1 MRQKK
6 EHVIIENLFIQ
17 EIAAEGKCI
26 GRFNE
31 KVIFVENVAPHDI
44 ADVKILKNK
53 KNYAYGVPI
62 RFEKYSELREKPF
75 CEHFGVCGG
84 CKWQHINYKTQ
95 LESKAK
101 EVKDNLERIGKVK
114 LPPIK
119 PIMGSEKTMFY
130 RNKLEYTFSNKRWL
144 TAEEIALNETAERNA
159 LGFHIP
165 GRFDKVLDLNNCY
178 LQPEPSNSIRLAVNQ
193 YAREN
198 NLSFFDLKEQTGLL
212 RNLIIR
218 TANTGEVM
226 VIVQFFFNDEENI
239 RDLLEHLK
247 NKFPEI
253 TSLMFIINTK
263 KNETYS
269 DQEII
274 IYSGKD
280 HIIESMEGLSFKVGP
295 KSFFQTNSSQAYEL
309 YKIAR
314 EFAGLKGDELVYD
327 LYTGTGTIAN
337 FIAGKAA
344 KVIGVEFIPMA
355 IEDAKINSN
364 INKISNTEF
373 YAGDMKDVLT
383 EDFVK
388 EKGKPDVIIVDPPRA
403 GMHEDVTRM
412 LLRISAKKI
421 VYISCNPATQA
432 RDLAILDEQYE
443 VREVQPVDMFPHT
456 HHVEN
461 VVLLI
466 KRENIISH

>member
-1 MRQKK
+1 MGQKK
-6 EHVIIENLFIQ
+6 EQTIIKNLFIQ

-44 ADVKILKNK
+44 ADVKIIKNK

-62 RFEKYSELREKPF
+62 RFEKYSELRENPF

-101 EVKDNLERIGKVK
+101 EIKDNLERIGKIK
-114 LPPIK
+114 LPEIK
-119 PIMGSEKTMFY
+119 PILASEKTRFY

-144 TAEEIALNETAERNA
+144 TTEEIASDETVERNA

-165 GRFDKVLDLNNCY
+165 GRFDKVLDLKNCY
-178 LQPEPSNSIRLAVNQ
+178 LQPEPSNSIRLAVNEF
-193 YAREN
+193 AHKN
-198 NLSFFDLKEQTGLL
+198 NLTFFDLREQTGLL

-226 VIVQFFFNDEENI
+226 VIVQFFIQDEENI
-239 RDLLEHLK
+239 SALLEHIK
-247 NKFPEI
+247 IKFPEI
-253 TSLMFIINTK
+253 TSLMYIINQK
-263 KNETYS
+263 KNETYF
-269 DQEII
+269 DQDII
-274 IYSGKD
+274 LYAGKD
-280 HIIESMEGLSFKVGP
+280 HIIESMEGLSFKIGP
-295 KSFFQTNSSQAYEL
+295 KSFFQTNSTQAYEL
-309 YKIAR
+309 YKIVR
-314 EFAGLKGDELVYD
+314 DFAGLKGNELVYD

-337 FIAGKAA
+337 FIARNAA

-355 IEDAKINSN
+355 IEDAKVNSQ
-364 INKISNTEF
+364 INKITNTEF
-373 YAGDMKDVLT
+373 YDGDMKDILT
-383 EDFVK
+383 EAFVK

-403 GMHEDVTRM
+403 GMHDDVTRM
-412 LLRISAKKI
+412 LLHISAEKI
-421 VYISCNPATQA
+421 VYVSCNSATQA
-432 RDLAILDEQYE
+432 RDLAILDAKYK
-443 VREVQPVDMFPHT
+443 VKEVQPVDMFPHT

-461 VVLLI
+461 VVLLQL
-466 KRENIISH
+466 R

>member
-6 EHVIIENLFIQ
+6 EQLIIENLFIQ

-75 CEHFGVCGG
+75 CEHFGTCGG

-101 EVKDNLERIGKVK
+101 EVKDNLERIGKIK
-114 LPPIK
+114 LPGIK
-119 PIMGSEKTMFY
+119 PILSSEKTKFY

-144 TAEEIALNETAERNA
+144 TNEEISLNEVAERNA

-165 GRFDKVLDLNNCY
+165 GRFDKILDINNCY
-178 LQPEPSNSIRLAVNQ
+178 LQPEPSNSIRLAVNK
-193 YAREN
+193 YAHEN
-198 NLSFFDLKEQTGLL
+198 KLSFFDLREQTGLL

-226 VIVQFFFNDEENI
+226 VIVQFFLHDEKNI
-239 RDLLEHLK
+239 NGLLEYLK
-247 NKFPEI
+247 NTFPEI
-253 TSLMFIINTK
+253 SSLMYIVNTK

-274 IYSGKD
+274 LYSGKD
-280 HIIESMEGLSFKVGP
+280 HIIEKMEDLSFKVGP
-295 KSFFQTNSSQAYEL
+295 KSFFQTNSDQAYEL

-314 EFAGLKGDELVYD
+314 DFAGLKGTELVFD

-337 FIAGKAA
+337 FVARNAK

-355 IEDAKINSN
+355 IDDAKINSRINN
-364 INKISNTEF
+364 IGNTEF

-388 EKGKPDVIIVDPPRA
+388 EKGRPDVIIVDPPRA

-412 LLRISAKKI
+412 LLRIASEKI

-432 RDLAILDEQYE
+432 RDLAILDELYE
-443 VREVQPVDMFPHT
+443 VKEVQPVDMFPHT

-461 VVLLI
+461 VVLLQL
-466 KRENIISH
+466 R